1 MPAAFLEQAEDSGL
15 IQEIDMCVFA
25 SACAVIASWQQ
36 IHGLGNLRL
45 SSNLSARSL
54 ADPRVKIRIK
64 EILESTGINPASVYL
79 EITETTL
86 VDDIESTTATI
97 NALRDLGLR
106 LAIDDFGTGYSSLL
120 YLKRFPVG
128 VLKIDRSFVSGL
140 GKNPEDEVIATT
152 ILTLAKA
159 LELEVV
165 AEGVE
170 SEAQMNRMRELGCAY
185 GQGYWFGRPI
195 TIESTDVAFIEPLRL
210 APSTP

>member
-1 MPAAFLEQAEDSGL
+1 M
-15 IQEIDMCVFA
+15 
-25 SACAVIASWQQ
+25 
-36 IHGLGNLRL
+36 
-45 SSNLSARSL
+45 
-54 ADPRVKIRIK
+54 
-64 EILESTGINPASVYL
+64 
-79 EITETTL
+79 
-86 VDDIESTTATI
+86 
-97 NALRDLGLR
+97 
-106 LAIDDFGTGYSSLL
+106 L

-170 SEAQMNRMRELGCAY
+170 REAQMNRMRELGCDY

-210 APSTP
+210 APLTP

>member
-1 MPAAFLEQAEDSGL
+1 
-15 IQEIDMCVFA
+15 
-25 SACAVIASWQQ
+25 
-36 IHGLGNLRL
+36 L

-54 ADPRVKIRIK
+54 ADPRVKVRIK
-64 EILESTGINPASVYL
+64 EILESTGINPVSVYL

-152 ILTLAKA
+152 ILSLAKA

-170 SEAQMNRMRELGCAY
+170 NEHQLDCMRELGCDY

-195 TIESTDVAFIEPLRL
+195 SIESTDVAFIEPLRL
-210 APSTP
+210 APLIP